1 MTQANFWWMLAGAAV
16 VVELLT
22 GTFYLLMVA
31 LGLAAAALAATG
43 GATLAIQVA
52 TAAVVGGG
60 SAAAL
65 TYRRRL
71 RAQQT
76 PAAEAQKDMNLDVG
90 EAVWIEH
97 WQPDGSAQVRYRG
110 AQWVANARP
119 GVELGAGSYRIVE
132 LVGNRLLV
140 EKV

>member
-31 LGLAAAALAATG
+31 LGLAAAALVAAG
-43 GATLAIQVA
+43 GATLAVQIA

-65 TYRRRL
+65 TYRRRRL
-71 RAQQT
+71 AQKT
-76 PAAEAQKDMNLDVG
+76 PAADAQKDMNLDVG
-90 EAVWIEH
+90 EAVWVES
-97 WQPDGSAQVRYRG
+97 WQADGSAQVRYRG
-110 AQWVANARP
+110 AQWLAQAQP
-119 GVELGAGSYRIVE
+119 GTELGAGHYRIVE